1 MSEPSVEVT
10 PSAGRAHLA
19 WGSGSI
25 AIVVTIL
32 AAGVLGAVGL
42 VVDQRVSLT
51 ITGGMWV
58 AISLAFWAVYGLVL
72 LLLVRRPARRAELLR
87 LGTVLALVWGGLAAA
102 DVAGRANTAVFTI
115 AANSSADASGAW
127 TTWAFAPAFEE
138 TIKTAGIMLLV
149 LLPAARRLGPAAG
162 LAVGAL
168 VGVSF
173 QVVENWVF
181 TIQAMEHAIETGGTP
196 LSALLSMAFIRGVVG
211 FFSHVVYS
219 GVIGAAVGWAA
230 ATGPGNL
237 ARRVGMVALAWVSM
251 VGLHMWSNWT
261 TTAGASGLYLVTM
274 ALGLVAFI
282 AVYRAVTRWRP
293 DGRPRAVS

>member
-1 MSEPSVEVT
+1 MSGRGAEVT
-10 PSAGRAHLA
+10 SSAGRSRIA

-25 AIVVTIL
+25 AIVAAIL
-32 AAGVLGAVGL
+32 AAGVIGAVGL
-42 VVDQRVSLT
+42 VQDLRLPLT
-51 ITGGMWV
+51 IVSGTWV

-87 LGTVLALVWGGLAAA
+87 LGVALALVWGGLAGPEIAA
-102 DVAGRANTAVFTI
+102 RANTALFTI
-115 AANSSADASGAW
+115 AVNSSADASGAW

-138 TIKTAGIMLLV
+138 TIKTAGIVLLA
-149 LLPAARRLGPAAG
+149 LLPAARRFGPAAG

-181 TIQAMEHAIETGGTP
+181 TIQAMEHALENGGTF
-196 LSALLSMAFIRGVVG
+196 LSALLSMAFMRGVVG

-230 ATGPGNL
+230 VTGPGKL
-237 ARRVGMVALAWVSM
+237 GRRVGAVVLAWLLM

-261 TTAGASGLYLVTM
+261 TTAGAAGLYVVSM
-274 ALGLVAFI
+274 VLGLVVFI
-282 AVYRAVTRWRP
+282 VVYRTVARWHP
-293 DGRPRAVS
+293 DEH

>member
-1 MSEPSVEVT
+1 MTS
-10 PSAGRAHLA
+10 SAGRDRIA

-42 VVDQRVSLT
+42 VQDLRVPLSIVSGT
-51 ITGGMWV
+51 WV

-72 LLLVRRPARRAELLR
+72 LLLVRAPARRAQLLR
-87 LGTVLALVWGGLAAA
+87 LGTVLALVWGGLAAT
-102 DVAGRANTAVFTI
+102 DVAARANSAVFTI
-115 AANSSADASGAW
+115 AGNSSPGADAAW
-127 TTWAFAPAFEE
+127 TTWVFAPVFEE
-138 TIKTAGIMLLV
+138 TIKTAGIVLLA
-149 LLPAARRLGPAAG
+149 LLPAARRFGPAAG

-181 TIQAMEHAIETGGTP
+181 TVQALEHAVENGATP
-196 LSALLSMAFIRGVVG
+196 LSALLQMAFVRGVVG
-211 FFSHVVYS
+211 FFSHIVYS

-237 ARRVGMVALAWVSM
+237 GRRIGAVVLAWLLM
-251 VGLHMWSNWT
+251 VGLHAFGNWT
-261 TTAGASGLYLVTM
+261 TTAGAAGLYLAAM
-274 ALGLVAFI
+274 AVGLVVFI
-282 AVYRAVTRWRP
+282 VAYRTVTRWHP
-293 DGRPRAVS
+293 DRR

>member
-1 MSEPSVEVT
+1 MSESSAAVT
-10 PSAGRAHLA
+10 SSAGRDRLV

-42 VVDQRVSLT
+42 VDGLREPLT
-51 ITGGMWV
+51 IVSGAWV
-58 AISLAFWAVYGLVL
+58 AISLAFWALYGLVL

-87 LGTVLALVWGGLAAA
+87 LGTVLALVWGGLAAT
-102 DVAGRANTAVFTI
+102 DVAARANSAVFTI
-115 AANSSADASGAW
+115 AANSSAESEGAW

-138 TIKTAGIMLLV
+138 TIKTAGIVLLA
-149 LLPAARRLGPAAG
+149 LLPAARRFGPGAG

-181 TIQAMEHAIETGGTP
+181 TVQAIEHALTSGATP
-196 LSALLSMAFIRGVVG
+196 LSALLQMAFIRGVVG

-230 ATGPGNL
+230 ATGPGHL
-237 ARRVGMVALAWVSM
+237 GRRIGGVVLAWLLM
-251 VGLHMWSNWT
+251 VGLHAFGNWT
-261 TTAGASGLYLVTM
+261 TTAGAAGLYLAAM
-274 ALGLVAFI
+274 AIGLVVFI
-282 AVYRAVTRWRP
+282 VVYRAVARWHQYEH
-293 DGRPRAVS
+293 